1 MMPKRDLGGAPPPLS
16 EIAGGLA
23 GDIQDLVRGEL
34 LLARVELDRKVHE
47 VTVAAVS
54 LVGGALVAFAGLVVL
69 LEGGAAVLA
78 FWLPGWAAL
87 LIVGAV
93 IVVVGGLIARVAI
106 SRLSLKTLMP
116 DRTIASVQKDARMI
130 KDRP

>member
-1 MMPKRDLGGAPPPLS
+1 MPKRDLGGAAPPPLS

-34 LLARVELDRKVHE
+34 SLARVELDRKLHE
-47 VTVAAVS
+47 VIVAAVS
-54 LVGGALVAFAGLVVL
+54 LIGGALVAFAGLVVL

-87 LIVGAV
+87 LIVGAA
-93 IVVVGGLIARVAI
+93 IVVVGGSIARVAL
-106 SRLSLKTLMP
+106 SRLTLKTLTP